1 MLKVPGIL
9 VRAFVLAGSAAVL
22 AACGQKGPLM
32 LPTGPLAAGRATL
45 PQTVKRQVF
54 GAPDKAAPAAAGATT
69 DSSSTTEPSAPPP
82 EQDLVPSMSFP
93 AITTP

>member
-1 MLKVPGIL
+1 M
-9 VRAFVLAGSAAVL
+9 RAFVLAGSAAVL

-54 GAPDKAAPAAAGATT
+54 GAPDKTTPTAAGATT
-69 DSSSTTEPSAPPP
+69 DTTPATEPAAPSD
-82 EQDLVPSMSFP
+82 QNLVPSMSFP
-93 AITTP
+93 PITSP